1 LARDVEEIEDR
12 DVSVSQCG
20 ENPGNMLSSILDFF
34 RAVDPYLYKLL
45 GKDMYVALDGAP
57 TSCYVTAGIALSAAV
72 VIAFQAKK
80 RLEPSTNAATT
91 PTAAG
96 STNRGRENSP
106 SVRRALITD
115 GDVQEQDESEDPDIT
130 SQETEATDTNS
141 FIFENCSQYSDDFSD
156 VDEGG
161 PPNPGRGNMIRRIK
175 IARQKAINK
184 RIEETLTKA
193 DLVKEKMIEAQ
204 QMAKIYS
211 LLKQNDSNMT
221 IDDIRGQ
228 MSMYK
233 TSYGDVGRD
242 EDD

>member
-1 LARDVEEIEDR
+1 
-12 DVSVSQCG
+12 
-20 ENPGNMLSSILDFF
+20 MLSSILDFF

-115 GDVQEQDESEDPDIT
+115 GGEKRSLKIVLKK
-130 SQETEATDTNS
+130 
-141 FIFENCSQYSDDFSD
+141 FEN
-156 VDEGG
+156 
-161 PPNPGRGNMIRRIK
+161 I
-175 IARQKAINK
+175 
-184 RIEETLTKA
+184 
-193 DLVKEKMIEAQ
+193 
-204 QMAKIYS
+204 
-211 LLKQNDSNMT
+211 
-221 IDDIRGQ
+221 
-228 MSMYK
+228 
-233 TSYGDVGRD
+233 
-242 EDD
+242 